1 MSSEVKIV
9 YEDVENQLGNM
20 KTATNSLKPAAEAPI
35 TGNTLDVVTKLT
47 ELSTKLETLLTKYQT
62 ALNTNIV
69 TTGNSVAFMKETDQ
83 KISASMQCTVDVPR
97 QVTR

>member
-9 YEDVENQLGNM
+9 YEDVENQLGDM
-20 KTATNSLKPAAEAPI
+20 KTAANSLKPTAEAPI

-69 TTGNSVAFMKETDQ
+69 NTVNSVAFMKETDQ